1 VARRS
6 STRAAALAAAL
17 VAAFTAALWARQASS
32 PRTITSDR
40 DWKAHSASLS
50 GTKEAAFI
58 IRLGD
63 VDNLGFGWPA
73 GFDPFCG
80 RMTESHEYPWPADKA
95 DVAGLDRMLVSSTF
109 DPKVTDRACGMD
121 GYSQSEDPRA
131 ARPVPY
137 ALPLDPL
144 KGATI
149 SNAYLQLFIDDFQA
163 PRFCSKF
170 QVTLNGTRFVE
181 AERVINAIEQTGP
194 VGKLVTLKVPE
205 EFYPALTG
213 GGRLELRLE
222 EVTGAADGFAVDFVR
237 LLVNRSREAACR
249 GDQAGTVIDKATL
262 APIKGATVVSGD
274 APPATT
280 DESGR
285 FLLKGIVS
293 GFGAVTA
300 SAAGYNDNTTAVD
313 VAEGGDENPEITIEL
328 ERGSGM
334 ADFGGKNVSAGETLT
349 LNNILFDQG
358 KSELRPASLAELD
371 RIAAFMKANPK
382 AEIELSGHTSS
393 EGDAAMNRS
402 LSYARVKACKDYI
415 VGRNIDT
422 GRIVVAGYGPDRPVA
437 PNDSEDGRARN
448 RRVEMRVLKL

>member
-1 VARRS
+1 MGKHSRS
-6 STRAAALAAAL
+6 LAL
-17 VAAFTAALWARQASS
+17 VAALAGAFTSAVWARQAST

-40 DWKAHSASLS
+40 DWKAQSASLS
-50 GTKEAAFI
+50 GAKDAAFI
-58 IRLGD
+58 IRIGD

-80 RMTESHEYPWPADKA
+80 RMTESHAFPWPVNKA
-95 DVAGLDRMLVSSTF
+95 DLAGFDRMLLSSTF

-121 GYSQSEDPRA
+121 GYSQSDDPRP

-137 ALPLDPL
+137 ALPLDTL

-149 SNAYLQLFIDDFQA
+149 SNAYLQMFIDDFQA

-170 QVTLNGTRFVE
+170 QVMLNGTRFIE

-205 EFYPALTG
+205 EFYPALTS
-213 GGRLELRLE
+213 GGRLELRVE
-222 EVTGAADGFAVDFVR
+222 EVTGAADGFAVDFIR
-237 LLVNRSREAACR
+237 LLVNRNREAVCR
-249 GDQAGTVIDKATL
+249 GDQAGTVIDKETL
-262 APIKGATVVSGD
+262 APIQGATVASGD
-274 APPATT
+274 ASPAAT
-280 DESGR
+280 DQSGR
-285 FLLKGIVS
+285 FLLQGIAS

-300 SAAGYNDNTTAVD
+300 SAAGYNDKSVAVD
-313 VAEGGDENPEITIEL
+313 VAGGGDENPEITIEL
-328 ERGSGM
+328 ERGRGR
-334 ADFGGKNVSAGETLT
+334 ADFGGKNVAAGETLT

-371 RIAAFMKANPK
+371 RIAAFMKANPN
-382 AEIELSGHTSS
+382 AEIELSGHTSA

-402 LSYARVKACKDYI
+402 LSYARVKACKDYL
-415 VGRNIDT
+415 VGKSIDT
-422 GRIVVAGYGPDRPVA
+422 GRILVVGHGPDRPVA
-437 PNDSEDGRARN
+437 PNDSEAGRARN